1 MAVEALPAPP
11 FVGRETER
19 AAYQQALREER
30 GPWLLNI
37 FGPGGNGKSGLLRQC
52 RAETPDAFRVGLL
65 YFANDRLRVDT
76 LRVLEEV
83 GAALRPMVDVASFQ
97 QFEQACE
104 RGRER
109 LSQFSISL
117 QQQITIGAEARAEG
131 FTQSINIASAVNE
144 MRRHAQEQMSAALL
158 RLAGAARGRRLVLL
172 LDTCEWFNEPGS
184 QEVGDWLV
192 SDLLQRLR
200 ERLEGGLRVVAAG
213 REPLRAP
220 QLAGEIR
227 PLPLGLLPFPA
238 LESYLGQIGMQD
250 AALRRAVFDMT
261 RGHPLCLTIVADL
274 WREHPFGSAELPA
287 FQGQFSDRAVMQWVQ
302 ERVLDKRMQP
312 PYDDL
317 ARYGV
322 LLRSFDLP
330 LLRQVFPDWL
340 DAGDL
345 VFQRLIRYSFVI
357 RLTDG
362 RYAFHDLLRQVQ
374 AGYLRQQLP
383 ERWQQYHARALR
395 AWEQR
400 PEQVFG
406 RQVAALDYYYHRLAL
421 DEQEAGAAWDSD
433 AWQVAI
439 LGERDYWGRFLQAAH
454 DAALAPGAALA
465 AARAFHQGRFFYY
478 QARWDDALRQ
488 YHQALTLFQQVGDR
502 LGEANTRQAIG
513 DVQQFQADYAAALDS
528 YQQALTLFQ
537 QVGDRLGEANT
548 RKAIGDVQQ
557 FQADYAAALDSYQQ
571 ALTLFQ
577 QVGDRLGEANCYLA
591 QGGVARAQGAFQ
603 KALELHSQG
612 YQLFQLIQ
620 DRLGEANCY
629 LAQGGVARAQGAFQ
643 KALELHSQGYQ
654 LFQLIQDSYSQSR
667 ALYELSF
674 DYEAMGEQRL
684 AIQHT
689 EMALQ
694 IAQRLRLP
702 QVAGLRQRL
711 DDLRGKAR

>member
-52 RAETPDAFRVGLL
+52 RAETPGAFRVGLL
-65 YFANDRLRVDT
+65 DFANDRLRVDT

-330 LLRQVFPDWL
+330 LLRAVFPDWL

-406 RQVAALDYYYHRLAL
+406 RQVAAPDYYYHRLAL

-478 QARWDDALRQ
+478 QARWEETLQQ
-488 YHQALTLFQQVGDR
+488 YQQALTLFQQVGSR

-528 YQQALTLFQ
+528 YQQALALFQ

-548 RKAIGDVQQ
+548 RKALGDVQQ
-557 FQADYAAALDSYQQ
+557 FRKEMAAALESYQQ

-620 DRLGEANCY
+620 DRLGEANTR
-629 LAQGGVARAQGAFQ
+629 RALGDVQQFQ
-643 KALELHSQGYQ
+643 DDYAAALDSYQQALTLYQQVGDRLGEANTRKALGDVQQFRMEMAAALESYQ
-654 LFQLIQDSYSQSR
+654 QALTLFQQVGDRLG
-667 ALYELSF
+667 
-674 DYEAMGEQRL
+674 EANTRK
-684 AIQHT
+684 AI
-689 EMALQ
+689 
-694 IAQRLRLP
+694 
-702 QVAGLRQRL
+702 G
-711 DDLRGKAR
+711 